1 MRKNGPDSDF
11 SNRIKDAKKASV
23 IDRPKK
29 LRDLPEFDRPREK
42 MVKRGPAV
50 LSNLELVAAVL
61 GVGSK
66 GKDVYELAWEIVK
79 LVEKNFN
86 GLSLDKLKHIEGIG
100 TAKACQVMA
109 AVEFSRRFLLR
120 DRIKIKTDK
129 DVFPLVAE
137 IADRKQEF
145 FLTLTLDGANHLIE
159 KRTVFVGTTNQSL
172 THPREIFSYAVTDRA
187 VGIILVHN
195 HPSGDHTPSKEDYE
209 VTDRMVNAGKII
221 GIDILDHLIL
231 SKSGYHSFQRSGY
244 LRKPGVPVGYRKR

>member
-1 MRKNGPDSDF
+1 MRKNGPTSDF
-11 SNRIKDAKKASV
+11 STRIKEAKKASL

-29 LRDLPEFDRPREK
+29 FKKLPKFDRPREK
-42 MVKRGPAV
+42 MIERGPRA

-61 GVGSK
+61 GLGSK

-79 LVEKNFN
+79 LAEKNFN
-86 GLSLDKLKHIEGIG
+86 GLSIDKLKHIEGIG
-100 TAKACQVMA
+100 NAKACQIMA

-159 KRTVFVGTTNQSL
+159 KRTVFVGTSNQSL

-187 VGIILVHN
+187 AGIILVHN
-195 HPSGDHTPSKEDYE
+195 HPSGDHSPSKEDYE
-209 VTDRMVNAGKII
+209 VTDRMVNAGEIV
-221 GIDILDHLIL
+221 GIDVLDHIII
-231 SKSGYHSFQRSGY
+231 SKNGYHSFQRSGY
-244 LRKPGVPVGYRKR
+244 LRTPGIKKY

>member
-1 MRKNGPDSDF
+1 MRKNGPVSDF
-11 SNRIKDAKKASV
+11 GKHIKEAKRTST

-29 LRDLPEFDRPREK
+29 LKDLPEFDRPREK
-42 MVKRGPAV
+42 MIKRGPAA

-61 GVGSK
+61 GLGSK
-66 GKDVYELAWEIVK
+66 GRDVYELAWEIVK

-86 GLSLDKLKHIEGIG
+86 GLSLEKLKRIEGIG
-100 TAKACQVMA
+100 TAKACQIMA

-159 KRTVFVGTTNQSL
+159 KRTVFVGTSNQSL
-172 THPREIFSYAVTDRA
+172 THPREVFSYAVTDRA
-187 VGIILVHN
+187 ASIILVHN
-195 HPSGDHTPSKEDYE
+195 HPSGDHTPSKEDYV
-209 VTDRMVNAGKII
+209 VTDRMVNAGQIV
-221 GIDILDHLIL
+221 GIDVLDHIIL
-231 SKSGYHSFQRSGY
+231 SESGYYSFQRSGY
-244 LRKPGVPVGYRKR
+244 LGKTAVKGKG